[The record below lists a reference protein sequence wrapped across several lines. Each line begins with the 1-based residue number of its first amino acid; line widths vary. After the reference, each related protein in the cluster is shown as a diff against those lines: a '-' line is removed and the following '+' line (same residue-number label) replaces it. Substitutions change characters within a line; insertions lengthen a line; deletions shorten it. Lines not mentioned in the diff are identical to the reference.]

1 MSEYQ
6 RYEWQT
12 IDRPLTTAERAAVSK
27 LSSHIE
33 VSSSH
38 AWVEYSWG
46 DFKHDPIQVLARYFD
61 AFLYYANW
69 GAQRLAF
76 RFPKHLLDAE
86 RLQPYLWAGCAELQ
100 SVDDYYILSISA
112 PDQESPEWEDLAGN
126 LDELLPLRSDILQGD
141 LRLLYLG
148 WLLGAGADGYG
159 DDMDGDED
167 VDDEGDIEPPVPPGI
182 GQLSPALDAFAGLM
196 GVDPYLVQ
204 AAAQASLPLHAEP
217 EPDLETAL
225 TILSSAEGADFL
237 RRLLRGEAN
246 LQLTLRRRLLELT
259 KTDVQPEVV
268 AERRTF
274 GALVR
279 TAEELR
285 RSAAKRAKARH

>member
-12 IDRPLTTAERAAVSK
+12 IDRPLSTAERAAVGE

-33 VSSSH
+33 VSRTG
-38 AWVEYSWG
+38 AWVEYHWG

-69 GAQRLAF
+69 GAQQLAF
-76 RFPKHLLDAE
+76 RFPKHLLDE
-86 RLQPYLWAGCAELQ
+86 EHFEPYLWMECATLTR
-100 SVDDYYILSISA
+100 VDDDYILSISE
-112 PDQESPEWEDLAGN
+112 PHQEPPEWQVNGN
-126 LDELLPLRSDILQGD
+126 LDELLPLRNDILQGD
-141 LRLLYLG
+141 LRLLYLC
-148 WLLGAGADGYG
+148 WLLGANVYGYAG
-159 DDMDGDED
+159 DMDGDED
-167 VDDEGDIEPPVPPGI
+167 ADDEGDVEPPVPPGL
-182 GQLSPALDAFAGLM
+182 GQLSTALDAFVDFM
-196 GVDPYLVQ
+196 GVDEYLVQ

-225 TILSSAEGADFL
+225 TILSSVEGADFL

-259 KTDVQPEVV
+259 KANVQSEVV

-285 RSAAKRAKARH
+285 HSAANHPKARH